1 MPGCGMTLSPSS
13 VSVAPALAPWSLL
26 LGVYLDSQGSFCSDP
41 ASLLG
46 LNARPPPAIVPDY
59 QLRARSQSRSSCLF
73 PQEAPGSPPGS
84 EVFPG
89 PRSRTDHG
97 GEGQGSQEGEEGQV

>member
-1 MPGCGMTLSPSS
+1 M
-13 VSVAPALAPWSLL
+13 
-26 LGVYLDSQGSFCSDP
+26 GVCLDSQGSFCSDP

-59 QLRARSQSRSSCLF
+59 QLRARSQSSSSCLF

-89 PRSRTDHG
+89 PRSCTDHG
-97 GEGQGSQEGEEGQV
+97 GEGQGSQEGEEGQVQQAFDAIVADAIKGVQVVL